1 MKSESPARPSR
12 SARSSL
18 LGGALLLACMAL
30 AGCEMLGVKKSD
42 TEAAATPVAGAPAS
56 ATSTAPAGS
65 ADLPLA
71 ATPPSSM
78 VPVPANPPAVDTTAP
93 TAPLAPPAAQAE
105 QIAAIGLS
113 MEVGVYRC
121 ELNRSLGIKQIA
133 PDGQSLVMHWAGR
146 DYPLTAVRAR
156 SGALRYEDAAS
167 GLTWITIVGKS
178 LLLDLKNGQQLANE
192 CKHVPGVALET
203 TPAPAQQVRTTA
215 RPSSPPRKKAAQ

>member
-1 MKSESPARPSR
+1 MKSESPARPSS
-12 SARSSL
+12 SARSPL
-18 LGGALLLACMAL
+18 LSGALLLACLAL
-30 AGCEMLGVKKSD
+30 AGCEMLGVKKSAD
-42 TEAAATPVAGAPAS
+42 EPAVTPVAGAPGV
-56 ATSTAPAGS
+56 TAPAGS

-71 ATPPSSM
+71 ATSPSSM
-78 VPVPANPPAVDTTAP
+78 VPVPANPPAVETTTP
-93 TAPLAPPAAQAE
+93 TAPPAPPAARDE
-105 QIAAIGLS
+105 QVAAIGLS

-133 PDGQSLVMHWAGR
+133 ADGQSLVMQWAGR

-156 SGALRYEDAAS
+156 SGALRYEDPAS

-192 CKHVPGVALET
+192 CKHMPGVALDA
-203 TPAPAQQVRTTA
+203 TPTPTAQQVRTIA